1 MQSRST
7 KRDINALVLLDKP
20 VGVSSNRILQRV
32 KRYFNAKKAGH
43 TGTLDPMASGM
54 LPICFGAATKFSTY
68 FLSEDKAYSVIAQLG
83 VKTSTGDVEG
93 DVISTCVVPSY
104 SVEYLER
111 VIAKFIGVIEQ
122 IPPMYSALKHE
133 GKPLYEYARKGQTIE
148 RKARFITIHDLSMI
162 SYDAATQRLELEV
175 SCSKGTYIRT
185 LVEDIAE
192 AMDCVAHVIELR
204 RTRVGQFEP
213 AAMVAVGALEA
224 ELKLDP
230 PDLDKYLIPLSHAFA
245 HFPKITLNAEDARRF
260 SQGQRIEVTRQTPQE
275 FVAVYTAAG
284 CFMGIGQ
291 VPYMGGKHMLKV
303 CKLLPTSSDFVSW
316 AKKNKESDSN

>member
-1 MQSRST
+1 MSTRSL
-7 KRDINALVLLDKP
+7 KRDISGILLLDKP
-20 VGVSSNRILQRV
+20 INISSNHILQRV

-43 TGTLDPMASGM
+43 TGTLDPLATGM
-54 LPICFGAATKFSTY
+54 LPICFGSATKFSTY
-68 FLSEDKAYSVIAQLG
+68 LLSEDKAYSVIAQLG

-93 DVISTCVVPSY
+93 DVISKCAVPSY
-104 SVEYLER
+104 SVEYLEQ

-162 SYDAATQRLELEV
+162 SYDASTQRLELNV

-204 RTRVGQFEP
+204 RTRVGRFEP
-213 AAMVAVGALEA
+213 SAMVTIDALEA
-224 ELKLDP
+224 QLEADPKGLDQF
-230 PDLDKYLIPLSHAFA
+230 LTPLSHAFA
-245 HFPKITLNAEDARRF
+245 HFPKIILNLDDARLF
-260 SQGQRIEVTRQTPQE
+260 SQGQRIEVVRQNPQE
-275 FVAVYTAAG
+275 FVAVYTAGG

-303 CKLLPTSSDFVSW
+303 CKLLPTSPDFLSW
-316 AKKNKESDSN
+316 SKKNKESDSN